1 MGGGARRDERRGRAA
16 TAAALHN
23 ACLPARSFF
32 EARFTP
38 VIDDIVIGDRWEH
51 LKADLDGVR
60 FTRVVLAPSPDLV
73 ATERDV
79 GRGKRVL
86 GEKWARYLDGALRGR
101 WPAPASGSI
110 TAVRRRKKPWM
121 RSCAGLRRSLI
132 LLLDRRWKS

>member
-1 MGGGARRDERRGRAA
+1 VGGGARRDERRGRAA

-86 GEKWARYLDGALRGR
+86 GEKWARYLDGALRGTM
-101 WPAPASGSI
+101 ASAGIWIDNSGQTPGETVDEVI
-110 TAVRRRKKPWM
+110 RGLDAGFTA
-121 RSCAGLRRSLI
+121 
-132 LLLDRRWKS
+132 

>member
-86 GEKWARYLDGALRGR
+86 GEKWARYLDGALRGTM
-101 WPAPASGSI
+101 ASVGIWIDNSGQ
-110 TAVRRRKKPWM
+110 TPQETVDELMRRLEAE
-121 RSCAGLRRSLI
+121 SDSAA
-132 LLLDRRWKS
+132 